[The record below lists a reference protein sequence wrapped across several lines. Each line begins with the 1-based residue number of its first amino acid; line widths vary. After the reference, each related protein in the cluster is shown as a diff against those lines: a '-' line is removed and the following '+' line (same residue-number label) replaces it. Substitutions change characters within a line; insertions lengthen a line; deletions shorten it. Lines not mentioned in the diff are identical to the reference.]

1 MKNKRMAVLVGAA
14 ALLPAMPA
22 LAQAEFSLGYD
33 VDRFPARQLSVQ
45 ACRAAVAKGAAA
57 LGYTT
62 RVDQDQK
69 TLVLHVSAPKANGR
83 SLISYCISAGD
94 QTVFVIQAFDY
105 SGPGNPD
112 VDRVKQRVGAEVRR
126 AASAR

>member
-1 MKNKRMAVLVGAA
+1 MKKAAWATLAGALAVSAT
-14 ALLPAMPA
+14 LPAFA
-22 LAQAEFSLGYD
+22 AAEFSLGYD
-33 VDRFPARQLSVQ
+33 VDRFPARQLSMQ
-45 ACRAAVAKGAAA
+45 KCHEAVARGASA
-57 LGYTT
+57 LGYST

-69 TLVLHVSAPKANGR
+69 TLVLHVSAPRADGR

-112 VDRVKQRVGAEVRR
+112 VDKVKQRVGAEVRK
-126 AASAR
+126 AAAAR